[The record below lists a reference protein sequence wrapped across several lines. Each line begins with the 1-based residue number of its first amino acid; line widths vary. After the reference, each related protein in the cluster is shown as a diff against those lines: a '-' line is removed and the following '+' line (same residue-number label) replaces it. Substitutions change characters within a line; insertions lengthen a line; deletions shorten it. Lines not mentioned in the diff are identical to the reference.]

1 MDKQRRF
8 GGALVSF
15 QHFQGSFLTFRLSG
29 QETFGISA
37 EVLRMYH
44 DKLGVCHT
52 RELMHLYLREIPA
65 DKADISPAVPLF
77 IAAVPANDLCADIGG
92 SFRQLII
99 IAGPEKY
106 CGWTDQAKAPMVPK
120 YEKSRRSAP
129 CERGER
135 RLGTVFFVFGG
146 FVFESFGT
154 GKTAGCIFKM
164 SPLAR

>member
-15 QHFQGSFLTFRLSG
+15 RHFQGSFLTFRLSG

-77 IAAVPANDLCADIGG
+77 IAAVPVNDLCADIGG
-92 SFRQLII
+92 GFRQLII
-99 IAGPEKY
+99 IAGPENIADGQTKQKHQW
-106 CGWTDQAKAPMVPK
+106 CPSTKKAAVLPPVK
-120 YEKSRRSAP
+120 
-129 CERGER
+129 GEN
-135 RLGTVFFVFGG
+135 GG
-146 FVFESFGT
+146 LARFSLFLEVGSFGT
-154 GKTAGCIFKM
+154 GKTAGYIFKM